1 MAEVDTSSYPRAPA
15 LPVEKTLLDQV
26 QQFQQIDSTQLAQQQ
41 SKLNQA
47 NQALGYMTRA
57 MGSLGPDATKEQYLA
72 VGQNAVK
79 MGLVPANMLKSYE
92 DRLSQYTKPD
102 GSFDNKGFFN
112 EFTTAAATHDQT
124 INYHLGQQGTV
135 SDNQSVTPS
144 LSSPKPGFGVRPNG
158 LPIQLQNAPS
168 TETVD
173 SNQTNPDGTPNP
185 NYGAKRLLG
194 PTGSQIPAGATPAP
208 GGFPGQYVP
217 AGARLPVAAPG
228 STAPIQPN
236 AIQTQRILPTQGN
249 MNLTAPGKTITG
261 VDVQDAPNFN
271 QRFAGA
277 PSGPATALP
286 PGVGEAATQ
295 AGAAAGQQL
304 ASERTKAASFQRD
317 IFPLAKAITALEKLG
332 TKNTGPGTET
342 FNNVRSFIL
351 SNVPGTTEKTFDDKV
366 KNFDE
371 AKKYLT
377 DFVNQNGNSGTND
390 KLAAAFAGN
399 PSVGI
404 SNAAAVDVAKS
415 ALALRRMQQSKYLA
429 YEDSGLPAD
438 QASKFFANGQ
448 INLPDKTT
456 IAVGQLDPR
465 AFGIDSMSDKAKKTL
480 LDELNKNPREKD
492 LFDKSL
498 QLAKAHGYLA
508 VK

>member
-1 MAEVDTSSYPRAPA
+1 MDIDTSSYQKPAA
-15 LPVEKTLLDQV
+15 LPVQKSLLDNIN
-26 QQFQQIDSTQLAQQQ
+26 QFQQTESNNLNINQQ
-41 SKLNQA
+41 KLNQA

-79 MGLVPANMLKSYE
+79 MGLVPPNMLSAYT
-92 DRLSQYTKPD
+92 DRLAAAPD
-102 GSFDNKGFFN
+102 AKSFYN
-112 EFTTAAATHDQT
+112 EFTTAAATHQET
-124 INYHLGQQGTV
+124 LNYHLGQPGMMQNGQTATPIA
-135 SDNQSVTPS
+135 QSQ
-144 LSSPKPGFGVRPNG
+144 KPGFGGIQARG
-158 LPIQLQNAPS
+158 LPIQLQNAPG

-173 SNQTNPDGTPNP
+173 TNPTNPDGTPNSA
-185 NYGAKRLLG
+185 YGSKRLLG
-194 PTGSQIPAGATPAP
+194 PAGSQIPAGTTPA
-208 GGFPGQYVP
+208 GTGIPGQYVP
-217 AGARLPVAAPG
+217 QGQGLPVANG
-228 STAPIQPN
+228 QPP
-236 AIQTQRILPTQGN
+236 QQPRPMLPVGKGN
-249 MNLTAPGKTITG
+249 LSNDGKVTG
-261 VDVQDAPNFN
+261 VDVQNVPNSN
-271 QRFAGA
+271 QMPGSS
-277 PSGPATALP
+277 SGPATSLP

-295 AGAAAGQQL
+295 AGAASGTQL

-317 IFPLAKAITALEKLG
+317 IFPLAQAIPALEKLG
-332 TKNTGPGTET
+332 TKGTGPGTET
-342 FNNVRSFIL
+342 INQLKSFVL
-351 SNVPGTTEKTFDDKV
+351 SNIPGIKDTDFGFGSVKDFDK
-366 KNFDE
+366 

-415 ALALRRMQQSKYLA
+415 ALALRRMQQSRYLA
-429 YEDSGLPAD
+429 FEDSGLPAD

-465 AFGIDSMSDKAKKTL
+465 AFGIDNMSDKSKKVL
-480 LDELNKNPREKD
+480 LDELNKNPREKE

>member
-1 MAEVDTSSYPRAPA
+1 MDVDTSSYQKPAA
-15 LPVEKTLLDQV
+15 LPVQKSALDQA
-26 QQFQQIDSTQLAQQQ
+26 QQFQQLDQGQLAISQA
-41 SKLNQA
+41 KLNQA

-79 MGLVPANMLKSYE
+79 MGLVPPQMLNTYVE
-92 DRLSQYTKPD
+92 RLNSAPTPRDFY
-102 GSFDNKGFFN
+102 N
-112 EFTTAAATHDQT
+112 EFVTSAASHQEAL
-124 INYHLGQQGTV
+124 NYHLGQPGTV
-135 SDNQSVTPS
+135 SDNQNVTPS
-144 LSSPKPGFGVRPNG
+144 LSSQKPGFGIRPNG
-158 LPIQLQNAPS
+158 LPIQLQNAPG

-194 PTGSQIPAGATPAP
+194 PTGSQIPADATPAP

-236 AIQTQRILPTQGN
+236 AVPTQRILPTQNG
-249 MNLTAPGKTITG
+249 NLTGPDKTVTSI
-261 VDVQDAPNFN
+261 DVQDLPPNQAVAN
-271 QRFAGA
+271 RF

-286 PGVGEAATQ
+286 PGVAEAASGVGV
-295 AGAAAGQQL
+295 ASGAQL

-317 IFPLAKAITALEKLG
+317 IFPLAQAIPALEKLG
-332 TKNTGPGTET
+332 TKGTGPGTET
-342 FNNVRSFIL
+342 INKLKSFAL
-351 SNVPGTTEKTFDDKV
+351 SNIPGVKESDFGFGSVKDFDKL
-366 KNFDE
+366 N
-371 AKKYLT
+371 KYFT
-377 DFVNQNGNSGTND
+377 DFVNQNGNTGTND

-415 ALALRRMQQSKYLA
+415 ALALRRMQQSRYLA
-429 YEDSGLPAD
+429 FEDSGLPAD

-448 INLPDKTT
+448 IKLPDKTT

-465 AFGIDSMSDKAKKTL
+465 AFGVDNMSDKAKKVL
-480 LDELNKNPREKD
+480 LDELNKNPREKE

-498 QLAKAHGYLA
+498 QLAKTHGYLA

>member
-1 MAEVDTSSYPRAPA
+1 MDIDTSSYQKPAA
-15 LPVEKTLLDQV
+15 LPVQKSLLDQV
-26 QQFQQIDSTQLAQQQ
+26 QQYQQIDSTQLAQQQ

-79 MGLVPANMLKSYE
+79 MGLVPPQMLNSYVERLQAAPDAKSFY
-92 DRLSQYTKPD
+92 
-102 GSFDNKGFFN
+102 N
-112 EFTTAAATHDQT
+112 EFTTAAATNQET
-124 INYHLGQQGTV
+124 INYHLGQPGMMQNGQTA
-135 SDNQSVTPS
+135 TPIAQ
-144 LSSPKPGFGVRPNG
+144 SPKPGFGGIQSRG
-158 LPIQLQNAPS
+158 LPIQLQNPPG

-173 SNQTNPDGTPNP
+173 ANPTNPDGTPNAA
-185 NYGAKRLLG
+185 YGSKRLLG
-194 PTGSQIPAGATPAP
+194 PAGSQIPAGVTPADT
-208 GGFPGQYVP
+208 GIPGQYVP
-217 AGARLPVAAPG
+217 QGQRLPVQPG

-236 AIQTQRILPTQGN
+236 AVPTQRILPTQGN
-249 MNLTAPGKTITG
+249 LTGPGKTITG

-277 PSGPATALP
+277 PSGPTTALP

-304 ASERTKAASFQRD
+304 ASERQKAASFQRD
-317 IFPLAKAITALEKLG
+317 IFPLAQAIPALEKLG
-332 TKNTGPGTET
+332 TKGTGPGTET
-342 FNNVRSFIL
+342 INKLKSFAL
-351 SNVPGTTEKTFDDKV
+351 SNIPGVKESDFGFGSVKDFDKL
-366 KNFDE
+366 N
-371 AKKYLT
+371 KYFT
-377 DFVNQNGNSGTND
+377 DFVNQNGNTGTND

-448 INLPDKTT
+448 IKLDDGRTLS
-456 IAVGQLDPR
+456 VGQLDPR
-465 AFGIDSMSDKAKKTL
+465 AFGVDNMSDKAKKVL
-480 LDELNKNPREKD
+480 LDELNKNPREKE

-498 QLAKAHGYLA
+498 QLANKHGYLA
-508 VK
+508 IK